1 MDTTQ
6 AKLSPRPFYA
16 MAKPAG
22 ASCNLRCAYCY
33 YAEKAALH
41 EAAAPAAM
49 DDGLLETFVRQYIE
63 AQPAPDVLFTWHGG
77 EPLLR
82 PLSFYRRAVGLQRR
96 YAGGRRVDNCIQ
108 TNGTLLDDEWC
119 RFFRDEGFLVGISI
133 DGPRR
138 LHDPLRQG
146 SFDRG
151 MRGVELLARH
161 GVEWNARATVNSLNA
176 PHPAEFYRFFRS
188 IGCAFLQFTPVVERT
203 DPATGRLMPGTVE
216 GGQPTP
222 ESLSAAQWGEF
233 ACGVFD
239 EWVKADVGEVFVR
252 LFDDTLANWAG
263 EPPGGC
269 SLAPLCGQAPALE
282 ANGDLYSCDH
292 FVFPAFRLGNIRS
305 RSMAELMSGRAQLD
319 FGRRK
324 SVGLPRRCRRCRW
337 LFACHGECPR
347 NRFVRDEHG
356 APGLNYLCEGY
367 RMYFAHVAPYMD
379 FMKGEL
385 DAGRPPANVMREVAL
400 GHLPP
405 APPPPAAALGCGE
418 TLM

>member
-146 SFDRG
+146 SFDRV

-161 GVEWNARATVNSLNA
+161 GDAVHVTGLGHVGLRQRGVVLRRVPRA
-176 PHPAEFYRFFRS
+176 H
-188 IGCAFLQFTPVVERT
+188 VVHGVG
-203 DPATGRLMPGTVE
+203 DGVDFVQDE
-216 GGQPTP
+216 G
-222 ESLSAAQWGEF
+222 
-233 ACGVFD
+233 
-239 EWVKADVGEVFVR
+239 
-252 LFDDTLANWAG
+252 
-263 EPPGGC
+263 
-269 SLAPLCGQAPALE
+269 
-282 ANGDLYSCDH
+282 
-292 FVFPAFRLGNIRS
+292 
-305 RSMAELMSGRAQLD
+305 LD
-319 FGRRK
+319 F
-324 SVGLPRRCRRCRW
+324 VQEMLD
-337 LFACHGECPR
+337 
-347 NRFVRDEHG
+347 V
-356 APGLNYLCEGY
+356 CE
-367 RMYFAHVAPYMD
+367 R
-379 FMKGEL
+379 
-385 DAGRPPANVMREVAL
+385 
-400 GHLPP
+400 
-405 APPPPAAALGCGE
+405 
-418 TLM
+418 